1 MIKLEWKFNGRS
13 VAPGQLGAEVAKA
26 FKAEAINRARA
37 AVAKV
42 QCPVHGAGLKNV
54 TVQAEGSPPALAST
68 KRAATTYDSGSRVVY
83 AGTVLPGRSRA

>member
-26 FKAEAINRARA
+26 FKAEAINRAKA

-42 QCPVHGAGLKNV
+42 QCPVHGTGPKNV
-54 TVQAEGSPPALAST
+54 TVQAEGSRLYFKYEACCDQLT
-68 KRAATTYDSGSRVVY
+68 NTVNDSVK
-83 AGTVLPGRSRA
+83 